1 MFYDDYTH
9 IDSLVE
15 RVRENNSDALWELFD
30 FYKPVINSC
39 VRIVHSRYKSV
50 EKDDLLSEC
59 IFILKDL
66 CQKYDRDKSYF
77 S

>member
-30 FYKPVINSC
+30 FYKLQKF
-39 VRIVHSRYKSV
+39 VRHQFRR
-50 EKDDLLSEC
+50 L
-59 IFILKDL
+59 
-66 CQKYDRDKSYF
+66 RRR
-77 S
+77 